1 MPGLRED
8 DGYDDQDNAEIF
20 DEANLDDREQVGE
33 MRTFEE
39 MPDLFD
45 ATRAYGDRDDDEG
58 RSMDAADFDEDEF
71 DADSLEEDDEL
82 DYRASADDFD
92 EEDEDDD
99 AFDDDEVEP
108 DSIDGLDEVA
118 DADLVAGGE
127 DDFTNFQSKALGD
140 DDLRLMGYATD
151 GKASQRAERALEI
164 GLEDTFPASDPVS
177 VTRPRR

>member
-8 DGYDDQDNAEIF
+8 DGYDDQDNAETF

-58 RSMDAADFDEDEF
+58 ASMDAADFNEDEF
-71 DADSLEEDDEL
+71 DDDALEEDDEL
-82 DYRASADDFD
+82 NYRASADDFD
-92 EEDEDDD
+92 EDDD
-99 AFDDDEVEP
+99 EFDDDEVDP

-118 DADLVAGGE
+118 DADLVSGGE
-127 DDFTNFQSKALGD
+127 DDFTNFQSKAVSD
-140 DDLRLMGYATD
+140 EDLHRMGYA
-151 GKASQRAERALEI
+151 ASPDASAEKALEI
-164 GLEDTFPASDPVS
+164 GLEDSFPASDPVS
-177 VTRPRR
+177 VTHPRR

>member
-8 DGYDDQDNAEIF
+8 DGYDDQDNAETF

-58 RSMDAADFDEDEF
+58 RSMDAADFDD
-71 DADSLEEDDEL
+71 DKEE
-82 DYRASADDFD
+82 
-92 EEDEDDD
+92 
-99 AFDDDEVEP
+99 FDDDQVEP

-127 DDFTNFQSKALGD
+127 DDFTNFQSKALSD
-140 DDLRLMGYATD
+140 EDLRRMGYAAAD
-151 GKASQRAERALEI
+151 KPDARAERALEI

>member
-8 DGYDDQDNAEIF
+8 DGYDDQDNAETF
-20 DEANLDDREQVGE
+20 DEANLDDREQIGE

-45 ATRAYGDRDDDEG
+45 ATRAYGDRDDEEG
-58 RSMDAADFDEDEF
+58 RSVDAAEFDEDEF
-71 DADSLEEDDEL
+71 DEESLEEDDEL
-82 DYRASADDFD
+82 DYRAAADDSD
-92 EEDEDDD
+92 QEDAD
-99 AFDDDEVEP
+99 ALDDDEVDS

-127 DDFTNFQSKALGD
+127 DDFTNFQSKAVSD
-140 DDLRLMGYATD
+140 EDLRRMGYAAPGGSD
-151 GKASQRAERALEI
+151 ASDESALEI
-164 GLEDTFPASDPVS
+164 GLKDSFPASDPVS

>member
-8 DGYDDQDNAEIF
+8 DGYDDQDNAETF
-20 DEANLDDREQVGE
+20 DEANLDDREQIGE

-58 RSMDAADFDEDEF
+58 RSLDAADFDENEF
-71 DADSLEEDDEL
+71 DDDSLEEDDEL

-92 EEDEDDD
+92 EDDD
-99 AFDDDEVEP
+99 EFDDDEVEP
-108 DSIDGLDEVA
+108 DSIEGLDEVA

-127 DDFTNFQSKALGD
+127 DDFTNFQSKALSD
-140 DDLRLMGYATD
+140 EDLRRMGYVAGPD
-151 GKASQRAERALEI
+151 PRAERALEI

>member
-8 DGYDDQDNAEIF
+8 DGYDDQDNAETF

-45 ATRAYGDRDDDEG
+45 ATQAEGDRDDDEAEAY
-58 RSMDAADFDEDEF
+58 DAADFDEDEF
-71 DADSLEEDDEL
+71 DEDALEEDHEL

-92 EEDEDDD
+92 DEDDD
-99 AFDDDEVEP
+99 AFDDDQVEP

-118 DADLVAGGE
+118 AWAM
-127 DDFTNFQSKALGD
+127 
-140 DDLRLMGYATD
+140 R
-151 GKASQRAERALEI
+151 
-164 GLEDTFPASDPVS
+164 PASSPI
-177 VTRPRR
+177 RAPNERWR

>member
-8 DGYDDQDNAEIF
+8 DGYDDQDNAETF

-58 RSMDAADFDEDEF
+58 RSMDAADFDEEEF
-71 DADSLEEDDEL
+71 DADALEEDDEL

-92 EEDEDDD
+92 DDD
-99 AFDDDEVEP
+99 DEFDDDQVEP

-127 DDFTNFQSKALGD
+127 DDFTNFQSKALSD
-140 DDLRLMGYATD
+140 EDLRRMGYAAS
-151 GKASQRAERALEI
+151 GKPDPRAERALEI
-164 GLEDTFPASDPVS
+164 GLEDSFPASDPVS
-177 VTRPRR
+177 VTLPRR